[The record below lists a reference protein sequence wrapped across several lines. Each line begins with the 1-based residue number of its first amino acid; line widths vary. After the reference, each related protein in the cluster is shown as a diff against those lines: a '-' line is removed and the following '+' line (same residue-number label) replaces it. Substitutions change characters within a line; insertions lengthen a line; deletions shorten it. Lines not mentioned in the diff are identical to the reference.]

1 MQRRGRGSA
10 VHAGLSIAAIAAGT
24 LAGTAWAQEPAAQG
38 DAKHGKAISYT
49 CLGCHG
55 IDGYKNA
62 YPMYS
67 VPKLEGQNP
76 DYLAAALHGYRD
88 GDRAHVTMHAQASTL
103 SDQDIVDIAAYFAGK
118 PLVPTGKAPGSVPPA
133 ATLCVSCH
141 GQDGVAIAPM
151 YPSLAGQH
159 EDYLVRALDEYR
171 KGGRKNPIMKG
182 FVATLKD
189 QDIALIAQYFSGL
202 TPALSTESRPYT
214 WLTAH

>member
-189 QDIALIAQYFSGL
+189 RDIAVIAQYFSGL
-202 TPALSTESRPYT
+202 APALSTESRPYT